1 MQIYIGD
8 GEYAESP
15 GEDAEEAYDNW
26 LFHIAR
32 DSDEP
37 EPEDD
42 TEYVNETSDDDLDC
56 PDFDP
61 NWDDDEDWG
70 LGDD

>member
-32 DSDEP
+32 ESDDPEP
-37 EPEDD
+37 EEVPEDD
-42 TEYVNETSDDDLDC
+42 TEYVNE
-56 PDFDP
+56 DFDP

>member
-1 MQIYIGD
+1 MEIYIGD
-8 GEYAESP
+8 GEYADSP
-15 GEDAEEAYDNW
+15 GDDAEEAYDNW
-26 LFHIAR
+26 LFHISR
-32 DSDEP
+32 ESDEP
-37 EPEDD
+37 DHD
-42 TEYVNETSDDDLDC
+42 NETSDDDLDC

>member
-32 DSDEP
+32 ESDDPGPEDEP
-37 EPEDD
+37 EDIDEDSVAYD
-42 TEYVNETSDDDLDC
+42 RAYWDENWSDD
-56 PDFDP
+56 
-61 NWDDDEDWG
+61 
-70 LGDD
+70 

>member
-8 GEYAESP
+8 GEYADSP
-15 GEDAEEAYDNW
+15 GEDPEEAYDNW

-32 DSDEP
+32 ESDDP

-42 TEYVNETSDDDLDC
+42 TEYVNETSDDLQSI
-56 PDFDP
+56 
-61 NWDDDEDWG
+61 
-70 LGDD
+70 LGRAARNKA

>member
-32 DSDEP
+32 ESDA
-37 EPEDD
+37 PEDTD
-42 TEYVNETSDDDLDC
+42 DEYVNETTDDI
-56 PDFDP
+56 PIEEFDP
-61 NWDDDEDWG
+61 NWDDDEDWE
-70 LGDD
+70 DD